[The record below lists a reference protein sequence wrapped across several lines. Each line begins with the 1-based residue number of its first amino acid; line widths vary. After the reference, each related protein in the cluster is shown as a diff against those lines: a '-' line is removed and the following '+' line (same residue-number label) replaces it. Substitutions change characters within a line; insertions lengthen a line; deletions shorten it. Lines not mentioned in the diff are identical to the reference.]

1 MEDNRKKN
9 GFFARLKLGLQ
20 RTRDTFVRN
29 LDNLLS
35 RRGKLDEDFFE
46 ELEAILVQADV
57 GARLSMQLVDEL
69 RETVKK
75 ERIQEADELR
85 GLIKEKLTSLLV
97 QTSGALKE
105 IEEKPLVIM
114 VVGVNGSGKTT
125 TIGKLAHQYKTSGKK
140 VILAAAD
147 TFRAAAADQLQV
159 WGQRCGADV
168 IAHQEGADPAAVAF
182 DGLQA
187 AISRKADVLIVD
199 TAGRLHTKVN
209 LMKELEKIKRVL
221 GRGMED
227 APHEVLLVI
236 DATTGQN
243 AISQAKV
250 FSEAAGVTGVVLTK
264 LDGTAK
270 GGIVVSI
277 AEELG
282 IPIKFV
288 GIGEGIDDL
297 RPFDPESFVDA
308 LFEVQT

>member
-1 MEDNRKKN
+1 MEVE
-9 GFFARLKLGLQ
+9 RLQPLGNWPIS
-20 RTRDTFVRN
+20 TRQV
-29 LDNLLS
+29 
-35 RRGKLDEDFFE
+35 
-46 ELEAILVQADV
+46 A
-57 GARLSMQLVDEL
+57 
-69 RETVKK
+69 
-75 ERIQEADELR
+75 
-85 GLIKEKLTSLLV
+85 
-97 QTSGALKE
+97 
-105 IEEKPLVIM
+105 
-114 VVGVNGSGKTT
+114 
-125 TIGKLAHQYKTSGKK
+125 KK